1 MTKQIQNVLSWL
13 ALGFLIFSFG
23 SCLLIREIGT
33 VEDSVVVV
41 IPAGIVLIVLAL
53 PFRFNQLDIY
63 PPYQILTL
71 RFPKN
76 QMPLL
81 ESSNIYYQ
89 RILDLSDENVQNKRI
104 LKDWADYY
112 NLPYRIKPKPEHV
125 LVVGSGTGNDVAAAV
140 RNGAGKIDAVE
151 TDPVILQFGKQLHPE
166 SPYQAHNVNT
176 VVNDA
181 RAFIRYANKKYDLIV
196 YGLLDSHSLLSS
208 RSGGIRLDSY
218 MFTLSKVFGKHG
230 RN

>member
-104 LKDWADYY
+104 LK
-112 NLPYRIKPKPEHV
+112 
-125 LVVGSGTGNDVAAAV
+125 
-140 RNGAGKIDAVE
+140 
-151 TDPVILQFGKQLHPE
+151 
-166 SPYQAHNVNT
+166 
-176 VVNDA
+176 
-181 RAFIRYANKKYDLIV
+181 
-196 YGLLDSHSLLSS
+196 
-208 RSGGIRLDSY
+208 
-218 MFTLSKVFGKHG
+218 
-230 RN
+230 